1 MQKCYFFSN
10 SMIKKTL
17 WYYMSLGST
26 KIAYN
31 TPVSSVLTEAPKG
44 DTGVS

>member
-17 WYYMSLGST
+17 WYNMSLGST
-26 KIAYN
+26 KTPYN
-31 TPVSSVLTEAPKG
+31 TPVSPLGASVKTE
-44 DTGVS
+44 DTGV